1 MIMKKLTKKDY
12 LGQLRGVVEGV
23 EMENKEDV
31 LNFIDHEI
39 ELLSKKRTTQTKNQK
54 ENETLMEDMFNY
66 LASMDHPV
74 TVTEFIK
81 TNGIELTNQ
90 KVSALMKKLKD
101 AGRITKVVEKGI
113 SYFSVENDGDV
124 E

>member
-12 LGQLRGVVEGV
+12 LGQLRGIVEGM

-31 LNFIDHEI
+31 LNFIDHEV
-39 ELLSKKRTTQTKNQK
+39 ELLSKKRTAQTKTQK
-54 ENETLMEDMFNY
+54 ENEGLIEDMFNY
-66 LASMDHPV
+66 LASMEHPV

-81 TNGIELTNQ
+81 ENGIELTNQ
-90 KVSALMKKLKD
+90 KVSALMKKLVE
-101 AGRITKVVEKGI
+101 AGRITKVIEKGK
-113 SYFSVENDGDV
+113 SFFSVTNDGDA

>member
-54 ENETLMEDMFNY
+54 ENETLIEDMFNY
-66 LASMDHPV
+66 LAGIDHPV

-90 KVSALMKKLKD
+90 RVSALFKKLVE
-101 AGRITKVVEKGI
+101 AGRITKVVEKGT

>member
-54 ENETLMEDMFNY
+54 ENEILIEDMFNY
-66 LASMDHPV
+66 LAGMDHPV
-74 TVTEFIK
+74 TVTEFMK
-81 TNGIELTNQ
+81 ENKIELTNQ
-90 KVSALMKKLKD
+90 RVSALFKKLFE
-101 AGRITKVVEKGI
+101 AGRITKVIEKGT
-113 SYFSVENDGDV
+113 SYYSVENDGDV